1 MLVMD
6 KFRYLIIFLFA
17 FIMNAKAIHPL
28 EMGEDHFV
36 SIEYENEQSVLY
48 FTPLE
53 IMNDGTSIGIVLWK
67 KNDNTYPFVFCA
79 MESENGSSD
88 VYFLSNREEYKL
100 MLLMEVHKLPNHR
113 VRILEVG
120 AGNSAF
126 AKWEIVPYTTELKEV
141 QEKSKKTELWNN
153 FSALAKDVAETYK
166 NGGRLAVS
174 KTYGKTAWEEIYED
188 AEAKFEAEEAR
199 AKKKKTT
206 KKKST
211 SPKVDKDGCVAYVND
226 PRLVKVVSK
235 KVIYKDGR
243 VQWTCKVKNISD
255 EPIKYCSVKIKCYD
269 KNGFELEYGIESIDN
284 IEIGDTRIISD
295 SIRLPEMKAK
305 KIKRYEFDI
314 SAYAY

>member
-1 MLVMD
+1 MLTIV
-6 KFRYLIIFLFA
+6 YLRNGI
-17 FIMNAKAIHPL
+17 
-28 EMGEDHFV
+28 
-36 SIEYENEQSVLY
+36 LY
-48 FTPLE
+48 PIRLKSHEE
-53 IMNDGTSIGIVLWK
+53 I
-67 KNDNTYPFVFCA
+67 
-79 MESENGSSD
+79 
-88 VYFLSNREEYKL
+88 
-100 MLLMEVHKLPNHR
+100 
-113 VRILEVG
+113 
-120 AGNSAF
+120 
-126 AKWEIVPYTTELKEV
+126 
-141 QEKSKKTELWNN
+141 KKTGLWNN
-153 FSALAKDVAETYK
+153 FSTLAKDVATTYK
-166 NGGRLAVS
+166 NGGRKAVS
-174 KTYGKTAWEEIYED
+174 MTYGKTAWEEIYED
-188 AEAKFEAEEAR
+188 AEAEFEAKEAKT
-199 AKKKKTT
+199 KKKKKST

-284 IEIGDTRIISD
+284 IEIGDTRRISD